1 MTALVGLIIVHDGRD
16 KDVGAMPCRA
26 TAHWSQSWMT
36 VCELSTHDWLLELAD
51 RHHGRRVSD
60 PLTGCWA
67 ALEEGQGCCLW
78 SDRGQIP
85 FHSPNGKPRS
95 VTWFFWGGELSME

>member
-16 KDVGAMPCRA
+16 KGVGAMPCRA
-26 TAHWSQSWMT
+26 TAH
-36 VCELSTHDWLLELAD
+36 WLLELAD
-51 RHHGRRVSD
+51 RHHGRRVID

-78 SDRGQIP
+78 NDRGRIP
-85 FHSPNGKPRS
+85 FHSPNGKPQS